1 MNRKGSDGS
10 GSHCECVVGIDTKF
24 TGNLTGSEDI
34 LINGEVD
41 GDIDIKAS
49 VYVGENGTV
58 TGKIT
63 ATDVMIEGKVDGFLK
78 ATNKIHLASNA
89 NIAADMECRNLEV
102 ADGAFFEGKVNM
114 EGA

>member
-1 MNRKGSDGS
+1 MNRKDFDGS
-10 GSHCECVVGIDTKF
+10 GSHCECVVGSDTKF

-49 VYVGENGTV
+49 VYVGENGKV

-78 ATNKIHLASNA
+78 ATNKIHLATTA